1 MTTTRDSMIQAFT
14 YPELP
19 TVTLSPVRGKPR
31 AARGH
36 DSDQLSYRRCLVAVV
51 HCEQFQ
57 ADIHEWSYCAPSATS

>member
-36 DSDQLSYRRCLVAVV
+36 DSDQLSYRRMSCCRRPLRT
-51 HCEQFQ
+51 
-57 ADIHEWSYCAPSATS
+57 IPSRHT